1 MSPETIAL
9 ATQHLGDSHMFDRR
23 IVLGGLAAAALVPA
37 GAAHAHHG
45 WSWAEDSN
53 FELSGVIKSAKLG
66 NPHGIL
72 KVDAKGLEWTVEV
85 GQPWRNERAGL
96 KDSMLV
102 KGVELTI
109 QGNRAKDQKLKVM
122 KAARVII
129 KGQTYNLYPERS

>member
-1 MSPETIAL
+1 
-9 ATQHLGDSHMFDRR
+9 MFDRR
-23 IVLGGLAAAALVPA
+23 FVLSGLAAAALTIA

-45 WSWAEDSN
+45 WTWAEDST
-53 FELSGVIKSAKLG
+53 FELTGVITSAKLG

-72 KVDAKGLEWTVEV
+72 KVTAKGEEWTVEV

-102 KGVELTI
+102 KGVELTV

-129 KGQTYNLYPERS
+129 KGKVHNLYPERS

>member
-1 MSPETIAL
+1 
-9 ATQHLGDSHMFDRR
+9 MFDRR
-23 IVLGGLAAAALVPA
+23 AIITALAVLGFA
-37 GAAHAHHG
+37 GAAQAHHG
-45 WSWAEDSN
+45 WSWAEDAS
-53 FELSGVIKSAKLG
+53 FELTGVITSAKLG

-72 KVDAKGLEWTVEV
+72 KVHSKGEDWTVEV

-109 QGNRAKDQKLKVM
+109 YGNRTKDPKLKVV
-122 KAARVII
+122 KAARVVI